1 MISSHDTPGITI
13 HPIPAAAAPS
23 LRFTLPPP
31 PPPPPPIAS
40 AIDLVWA
47 ELRQASPRLFDGPI
61 VLTDTGAAV
70 LGAAPLDKLP
80 ARRATYKTLAT
91 AADVGMTVRALG
103 VQALVLARD
112 AAGVEHILLGR
123 RSSEVRK
130 YPGLWENA
138 PSGSVPPPPAA
149 EQSVSLPHLA
159 RTLIAEGIEELG
171 LSLSAVDMTCIAL
184 LDDAEAAS
192 LDVVLRVNLP
202 HPINPKSL
210 PCPATDGRWE
220 YADAAWVPVAQLKGW
235 VESNAHA
242 ISPPALAVL
251 PCMGGTW
258 ATRIMPP

>member
-1 MISSHDTPGITI
+1 MISSPDTPGITI

-23 LRFTLPPP
+23 LRFNLLPPLD
-31 PPPPPPIAS
+31 PPPPIAA

-70 LGAAPLDKLP
+70 LGAAPLDNLP

-91 AADVGMTVRALG
+91 AAEVGMTVRALG
-103 VQALVLARD
+103 VQALVIARD
-112 AAGVEHILLGR
+112 AAGVEHILFGR
-123 RSSEVRK
+123 RSSEVRM

-149 EQSVSLPHLA
+149 EQSVALPHLA

-171 LSLSAVDMTCIAL
+171 ISLGAAAMTCIAL

-192 LDVVLRVNLP
+192 LDVVLRVDVGE
-202 HPINPKSL
+202 PINPKAR

-220 YADAAWVPVAQLKGW
+220 YADTAWIAVADLPTWVAA
-235 VESNAHA
+235 NADA
-242 ISPPALAVL
+242 ISPP
-251 PCMGGTW
+251 
-258 ATRIMPP
+258 TRAMLGWLDELLTR